1 MIAAD
6 PSSTDRPS
14 TDRRLGRGS
23 DVPISVIVAVT
34 GLVVL
39 IIVAIV
45 GPWVID
51 ADPLRTAAGPP
62 NAAPGTD
69 GHVLGT
75 DSLGRD
81 LLARVVVGGRASLLV
96 GLAVSVSALAVGSLV
111 GLAAAAGP
119 SWLDWVVIRL
129 IDALTTVPFLVLV
142 LALRAVLP
150 PGVGSTVLVL
160 AAFSWMPVARVV
172 RAQVL
177 SLRGRLFIEAAV
189 IGGASRRRVLFGH
202 LLPNAAPPVLAVA
215 SAVCAEAIIA
225 ETTLSWL
232 GLGIPVETPSWGNI
246 LVDAQREILIGNW
259 WSLAAPAV
267 AIAITIACAGML
279 ASQSRRV
286 DLA

>member
-1 MIAAD
+1 MA
-6 PSSTDRPS
+6 
-14 TDRRLGRGS
+14 LGGLALL
-23 DVPISVIVAVT
+23 VIGAV
-34 GLVVL
+34 
-39 IIVAIV
+39 V
-45 GPWVID
+45 GPWLID

-69 GHVLGT
+69 GHLLGT

-81 LLARVVVGGRASLLV
+81 LLARVVIGGRASLLV
-96 GLAVSVSALAVGSLV
+96 GLAVSISALVVGSLV

-119 SWLDWVVIRL
+119 SWLDWLVVRL
-129 IDALTTVPFLVLV
+129 LDTLTTVPFLVLV

-150 PGVGSTVLVL
+150 PGVWSTVLVL
-160 AAFSWMPVARVV
+160 ASFTWMPVARVV

-177 SLRGRLFIEAAV
+177 SLRSRLFVEAAV
-189 IGGASRRRVLFGH
+189 VGGASRSRVLFGH

-267 AIAITIACAGML
+267 AIAVTIACAGML
-279 ASQSRRV
+279 ASQGRRV
-286 DLA
+286 DVA

>member
-1 MIAAD
+1 MSDRHRLAAGL
-6 PSSTDRPS
+6 RPGLRVG
-14 TDRRLGRGS
+14 TVLALGGL
-23 DVPISVIVAVT
+23 VF
-34 GLVVL
+34 LVVL
-39 IIVAIV
+39 AVV

-69 GHVLGT
+69 GHLLGT

-96 GLAVSVSALAVGSLV
+96 GLAVSISALAVGSII

-119 SWLDWVVIRL
+119 PWLDWLVIRL
-129 IDALTTVPFLVLV
+129 LDALTTVPFLVLV
-142 LALRAVLP
+142 LALRAVLA
-150 PGVGSTVLVL
+150 PGVWSTVLVL
-160 AAFSWMPVARVV
+160 ASFTWMPVARVV

-177 SLRGRLFIEAAV
+177 SLRGRLFVEAAV
-189 IGGASRRRVLFGH
+189 IGGASRSRVLFGH

-267 AIAITIACAGML
+267 AIAITIACTGLL
-279 ASQSRRV
+279 ASQGRRV
-286 DLA
+286 DVT